1 MERVTVKLPHS
12 YFTIR
17 MDRQN
22 MQQHDGRNQREL
34 VFLYND
40 KTESEKLRKNI
51 LKGTRGSG
59 SVATSSTKNIR
70 KFQLQSTD
78 TYFKPLKETQFSIHA
93 PSFRNDMVKEAQSS
107 KASSSDAD
115 VLFQSTHP
123 CREQEFIDA
132 CSYAAKGDTKR
143 LLALLDSRPHLLRC
157 HHHKTGKTLL
167 HFSAQSGNREV
178 CELLIQ
184 SGISPYARDAHG
196 KRVIWPG
203 KSFAYNNS
211 RPGDKK
217 FTYM

>member
-1 MERVTVKLPHS
+1 MDLPKYAS
-12 YFTIR
+12 SIDGIETKGKFVCFYITIKP
-17 MDRQN
+17 
-22 MQQHDGRNQREL
+22 G
-34 VFLYND
+34 
-40 KTESEKLRKNI
+40 ESEKLRKDV
-51 LKGTRGSG
+51 LKGTKGSG
-59 SVATSSTKNIR
+59 SVAVSSTKIIR

-143 LLALLDSRPHLLRC
+143 LLALLDSRPHLLTC

-167 HFSAQSGNREV
+167 HFSAQSGREI
-178 CELLIQ
+178 CD
-184 SGISPYARDAHG
+184 S
-196 KRVIWPG
+196 
-203 KSFAYNNS
+203 
-211 RPGDKK
+211 
-217 FTYM
+217 